1 MEKIASVGGK
11 ADAMAVHSD
20 ATMSNS
26 DKAFQLVVGYDFS
39 EQSKLALEQALA
51 QCGLHASNV
60 VHVLGVL
67 DSRKGLGAF
76 GSDGKVDFDTAE
88 ACQKEIDDEVRARID
103 AIGGTSI
110 SHFVHTRIGNP
121 AKELIALAD
130 ETGADLIVVGTHGRT
145 GVSRLIMGSVAEQV
159 VRNGTCPVLV
169 VRPSQHPSQDIPEAL
184 QPEPPC
190 PMCVQRRTETQ
201 GKEWWCEEHSKKH
214 NAPHPVTRQPGQ
226 HVPGAVDAWSRF
238 NR

>member
-1 MEKIASVGGK
+1 MAKIVLPAGK
-11 ADAMAVHSD
+11 ADALAVQSC

-26 DKAFQLVVGYDFS
+26 EKAFQLVVGYDFS
-39 EQSKLALEQALA
+39 EQSQLALAQALT
-51 QCGLHASNV
+51 QCGLHESNV

-67 DSRKGLGAF
+67 DPRKGLGAF
-76 GSDGKVDFDTAE
+76 GSDGKVDFDAAE
-88 ACQKEIDDEVRARID
+88 AAQKEIADEVQAKIS
-103 AIGGTSI
+103 ALSTSSI
-110 SHFVHTRIGNP
+110 AHFVHTRIGDP
-121 AKELIALAD
+121 AKELIGLAD

-145 GVSRLIMGSVAEQV
+145 GVSRLLMGSVAEKV

-169 VRPSQHPSQDIPEAL
+169 VRPAQHPSQDIPEAL

-190 PMCVQRRTETQ
+190 PACVQRRTETH

-214 NAPHPVTRQPGQ
+214 NAPHPVTQQPGR
-226 HVPGAVDAWSRF
+226 HVPGAIDAWSRF